1 LSIDVVFFIILL
13 FAIFKGIAK
22 GLILGIFSFLAFII
36 GLAAALK
43 LSAVVAHHLEDS
55 TGSAAK
61 WVPVISFVLVFL
73 VVALLVKIAAGI
85 IKKVMTFSMLGWVD
99 KIGGIIFYMI
109 IYTIIYSVLLFFA
122 AKTSLLSPQTIAAS
136 NTYDYIIPWGP
147 KIIDNLGKIIPIF
160 KDLFLQLQIFFEK
173 LGNKF
178 AG

>member
-1 LSIDVVFFIILL
+1 
-13 FAIFKGIAK
+13 
-22 GLILGIFSFLAFII
+22 
-36 GLAAALK
+36 
-43 LSAVVAHHLEDS
+43 
-55 TGSAAK
+55 
-61 WVPVISFVLVFL
+61 
-73 VVALLVKIAAGI
+73 
-85 IKKVMTFSMLGWVD
+85 
-99 KIGGIIFYMI
+99 MI

-178 AG
+178 AA